1 MQITSGTLRGRS
13 LLSPTGKEI
22 RPSASRTREAAFN
35 LLMHAPP
42 PEGMDSCI
50 VGQRVAD
57 VCCGSGL
64 LGFEALSR
72 GAARVVFVDSSRES
86 LALARANA
94 EHLQQTEKAE
104 FLQVDV
110 CALPSARLP
119 CATILADPPYHQGLG
134 VMLLERAA
142 AGNWLIAGGY
152 AALEIA
158 KDETPPEIA
167 GLTLYRDRVYGKAR
181 LAVYRKGTA

>member
-1 MQITSGTLRGRS
+1 MHITSGALRGRS
-13 LLSPTGKEI
+13 LLSPAGKDI

-42 PEGMDSCI
+42 PDGMDSSI

-57 VCCGSGL
+57 LCCGSGL

-72 GAARVVFVDSSRES
+72 GAERVVFVDSSRES
-86 LALARANA
+86 LTLARANA
-94 EHLQQTEKAE
+94 EHLKQKEKVE

-110 CALPSARLP
+110 AALPAARLP
-119 CATILADPPYHQGLG
+119 CAAILADPPYHQGLSIA
-134 VMLLERAA
+134 LLGRIL
-142 AGNWLIAGGY
+142 AGNWLVEGGY
-152 AALEIA
+152 VALEIA
-158 KDETPPEIA
+158 KDETPPDVA

-181 LAVYRKGTA
+181 LAVYCKASA